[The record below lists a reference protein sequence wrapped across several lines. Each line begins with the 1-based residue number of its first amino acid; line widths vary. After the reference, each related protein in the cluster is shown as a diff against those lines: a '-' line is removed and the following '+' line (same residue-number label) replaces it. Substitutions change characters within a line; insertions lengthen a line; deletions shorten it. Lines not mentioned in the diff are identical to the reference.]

1 MKNRSWKLEE
11 EFLLVNLYYDLKQ
24 KGIAI
29 TEADDQIKSL
39 SDTLFRY
46 ARKCGYEVDASF
58 RNISGIKM
66 KLRDIEY
73 IDTNGEKGL
82 SSHSRLDKIVVDQYK
97 SNNVKFLKNLSKA
110 NKMIF
115 NDTYGDISPRGETVL
130 ETSNETLHWNTHNDV
145 TSVEKVSSDSCQLVD
160 ELKKLKKASKESVDN
175 ENDFSDF
182 KKYMHVHRQVETDLI
197 ETIRQANNG
206 RKSLILLCGNVGD
219 GKSHLISYL
228 KNCQNELV
236 KEYKIHNDA
245 TESYRPDR
253 DEKQQLA
260 LVLEQFSDENLDNGE
275 FAKVIVAINLG
286 VLSNFMDSEEGSH
299 FKRLAEYVEQKKI
312 LVETDIADTTI
323 DSGPFYCVNFG
334 DYHIYRLA
342 KGRVES
348 PYIESII
355 EKIVDANNDNVFYD
369 AYCKCNKCEVGDICP
384 VKRNFEFLQN
394 KIASNG
400 VVNVILETIIK
411 DKIILST
418 RDLLNFFYDIIV
430 STQFN
435 KKDLARKY
443 RRGGFAYISDFLLP
457 NIMFEHD
464 EISPLISHIKNY
476 DFATQRT
483 EQFDNIITVFFNT
496 DNIDSV
502 FNKYIT
508 NTTLSSFVL
517 SAANKII
524 QDENNRNKMN
534 DIRGTIFKIFARLSK
549 LSPKS
554 NSSFESVNPEFNE
567 YISLLYSAAKSDMV
581 GLKNLYALVRDC
593 VYNWNGSFDTQML
606 NLRSYYNDY
615 NDYAIST
622 PLECKGSPGKVN
634 IKDEEVFER
643 FPSSIDI
650 KLSSKKDQ
658 TRTASVAVNYELYKM
673 LKNVKSGYRPSI
685 KDENLYAGFVA
696 FIKNI
701 SAFGESDER
710 IIISHYENE
719 KLKKYM
725 LELDEFGSFVF
736 REV

>member
-1 MKNRSWKLEE
+1 MKNRSWKPEE
-11 EFLLVNLYYDLKQ
+11 ELLLVNLYFDLKQ

-39 SDTLFRY
+39 SDTLSRY
-46 ARKCGYEVDASF
+46 ARKCGYEVDPSF
-58 RNISGIKM
+58 RNVTGIKM
-66 KLRDIEY
+66 KFRNIEY

-82 SSHSRLDKIVVDQYK
+82 SAYSSLDKFVVNLYK
-97 SNNVKFLKNLSKA
+97 CNNVKFLKNLSKA

-115 NDTYGDISPRGETVL
+115 NDTYGGVPPRSETVL
-130 ETSNETLHWNTHNDV
+130 EISNKTLHHSSHNDA
-145 TSVEKVSSDSCQLVD
+145 TSVEKVSSNSCQLVD
-160 ELKKLKKASKESVDN
+160 ELKKLKKSSKESVDN

-197 ETIRQANNG
+197 KIIRQANNG

-219 GKSHLISYL
+219 GKSHLVSYF
-228 KNCQNELV
+228 KNCQNELI

-286 VLSNFMDSEEGSH
+286 VLSNFIDSEEGSH

-312 LVETDIADTTI
+312 LVETDIADITI
-323 DSGPFYCVNFG
+323 DNGPFYCVNFG

-342 KGRVES
+342 EGRVES

-369 AYCKCNKCEVGDICP
+369 AYCKCDKCEIGDICP

-400 VVNVILETIIK
+400 IVNVILETIIK

-443 RRGGFAYISDFLLP
+443 RRGGFAYISELLLP

-502 FNKYIT
+502 FDEYIT

-517 SAANKII
+517 SAANN
-524 QDENNRNKMN
+524 ENN
-534 DIRGTIFKIFARLSK
+534 RGTIFKIFARLSK

-554 NSSFESVNPEFNE
+554 GSGLESVNPEFNE

-581 GLKNLYALVRDC
+581 GLKNLYTLVRDC
-593 VYNWNGSFDTQML
+593 VYNWNGSFDIQML
-606 NLRSYYNDY
+606 NLHSYNNDFT
-615 NDYAIST
+615 IST
-622 PLECKGSPGKVN
+622 PLECKSSPGKVN
-634 IKDEEVFER
+634 IKDEEIFER

-650 KLSSKKDQ
+650 KLSSKNDQ
-658 TRTASVAVNYELYKM
+658 TRTASAAVDYELYKM

-685 KDENLYAGFVA
+685 KDESLYAGFVA

-701 SAFGESDER
+701 SAFGESDEK

-736 REV
+736 REA

>member
-1 MKNRSWKLEE
+1 MRNSSWKPEE
-11 EFLLVNLYYDLKQ
+11 EILLVNLYFDLKQ
-24 KGIAI
+24 RGIAI
-29 TEADDQIKSL
+29 SEADEQIKSL
-39 SDTLFRY
+39 SNTLSLY
-46 ARKCGYEVDASF
+46 ASKCGYEVDASF
-58 RNISGIKM
+58 RNVTGIKM
-66 KLRDIEY
+66 KLRNIEF

-82 SSHSRLDKIVVDQYK
+82 SAHSRLDKIVVDLYK

-110 NKMIF
+110 NKMVFDDSNKDDLTSSEI
-115 NDTYGDISPRGETVL
+115 IS
-130 ETSNETLHWNTHNDV
+130 ETSDKSLQQFSTNEVN
-145 TSVEKVSSDSCQLVD
+145 SGEKISRNNCQLVD
-160 ELKKLKKASKESVDN
+160 ELKKLKKSSKEAVDN

-236 KEYKIHNDA
+236 KDYTIHNDA

-260 LVLEQFSDENLDNGE
+260 LVLEQFSDENLENGE
-275 FAKVIVAINLG
+275 IAKVIVAINLG

-312 LVETDIADTTI
+312 LVETDVADTII
-323 DSGPFYCVNFG
+323 DNGPFYCVNFG

-342 KGRVES
+342 AGKVES

-355 EKIVDANNDNVFYD
+355 EKIVDANHDNVFYD
-369 AYCKCNKCEVGDICP
+369 AYCKCNKCELGEICP

-394 KIASNG
+394 KTASRG
-400 VVNVILETIIK
+400 VINVVLETIIK

-435 KKDLARKY
+435 KKDFARKY
-443 RRGGFAYISDFLLP
+443 RRGGFTYITDFLLP

-483 EQFDNIITVFFNT
+483 EQFDNIVTVFFNT

-502 FNKYIT
+502 FNEYIT

-517 SAANKII
+517 SAANKTI

-549 LSPKS
+549 LCPKFGR
-554 NSSFESVNPEFNE
+554 SFESVNPEFNE

-606 NLRSYYNDY
+606 NLRSYHNDF
-615 NDYAIST
+615 AIST
-622 PLECKGSPGKVN
+622 PLECKSFPSKVN
-634 IKDEEVFER
+634 VKDEEIFER
-643 FPSSIDI
+643 FPSSVDI

-658 TRTASVAVNYELYKM
+658 TKIASVAVDYDLYKM
-673 LKNVKSGYRPSI
+673 LKKVKSGYRPSV
-685 KDENLYAGFVA
+685 KDENLYAGFVT

-736 REV
+736 REA

>member
-1 MKNRSWKLEE
+1 MKNSSWKPEE
-11 EFLLVNLYYDLKQ
+11 EVLLVNLYFDLKK

-29 TEADDQIKSL
+29 TEAEDQIKSMSATL
-39 SDTLFRY
+39 SHY
-46 ARKCGYEVDASF
+46 AHECGYGVDDSF
-58 RNISGIKM
+58 RNVTGIKM
-66 KLRDIEY
+66 KLHNIEY
-73 IDTNGEKGL
+73 IDTNCEKEL
-82 SSHSRLDKIVVDQYK
+82 SSYSRLDKFVVDLYK
-97 SNNVKFLKNLSKA
+97 TNNVKFLKSLSKA

-115 NDTYGDISPRGETVL
+115 NNQHIEDLPSNNTVL
-130 ETSNETLHWNTHNDV
+130 GTGNKAFQRITFNDKTYDEKISSNN
-145 TSVEKVSSDSCQLVD
+145 CQLID
-160 ELKKLKKASKESVDN
+160 ELKKLKKSSKEAVDN
-175 ENDFSDF
+175 EIDFSDF

-206 RKSLILLCGNVGD
+206 KKSLILLCGNVGD

-236 KEYKIHNDA
+236 KDYKIHNDA

-260 LVLEQFSDENLDNGE
+260 LVLEQFSDDNLDNGE

-312 LVETDIADTTI
+312 LVETDIADTTM
-323 DSGPFYCVNFG
+323 DNGPFYCVNFG

-342 KGRVES
+342 KGKVES

-355 EKIVDANNDNVFYD
+355 EKIIDENHDNVFYS
-369 AYCKCNKCEVGDICP
+369 AYCKCNKCEIEDICP

-394 KIASNG
+394 KTASKG

-430 STQFN
+430 STQFS
-435 KKDLARKY
+435 KKVFAKKY
-443 RRGGFAYISDFLLP
+443 KKGGYAYIADFLLP

-464 EISPLISHIKNY
+464 EVSPLISHIKNY

-483 EQFDNIITVFFNT
+483 EQFDNIVTVFYNT

-502 FNKYIT
+502 FNKYIID
-508 NTTLSSFVL
+508 TTLSSFVL
-517 SAANKII
+517 SAANKMI
-524 QDENNRNKMN
+524 QDESNRNKMN
-534 DIRGTIFKIFARLSK
+534 DIRSAFFKIFARLSK
-549 LSPKS
+549 LSPKVES
-554 NSSFESVNPEFNE
+554 NFESVNPEFNE
-567 YISLLYSAAKSDMV
+567 YISLLYSAAKSDMT
-581 GLKNLYALVRDC
+581 GLKSLYTLVRDC
-593 VYNWNGSFDTQML
+593 VYNWNGSFDTQTL
-606 NLRSYYNDY
+606 NLHSSHNDFS
-615 NDYAIST
+615 IST
-622 PLECKGSPGKVN
+622 PLECKGFPGKVN
-634 IKDEEVFER
+634 VKDEEVFER

-658 TRTASVAVNYELYKM
+658 QKTASVAVDYDLYKM
-673 LKNVKSGYRPSI
+673 LKKVKSGYRPSI

-710 IIISHYENE
+710 IIISYYENE

-725 LELDEFGSFVF
+725 LELDEFGSYVF
-736 REV
+736 REA

>member
-1 MKNRSWKLEE
+1 MKNKSWKPEE
-11 EFLLVNLYYDLKQ
+11 EFLLVNLYFDLKQ

-29 TEADDQIKSL
+29 TEADDQIKLL
-39 SDTLFRY
+39 SDTLCCY

-58 RNISGIKM
+58 RNVTGIKM
-66 KLRDIEY
+66 KLRNIEY
-73 IDTNGEKGL
+73 LDTNGKKGL
-82 SSHSRLDKIVVDQYK
+82 SAHSRLDIIVVEQYK
-97 SNNVKFLKNLSKA
+97 TNNAKFLKNLLKA

-115 NDTYGDISPRGETVL
+115 DDTCGDVSPRIETVP
-130 ETSNETLHWNTHNDV
+130 ETSNKNMHTDTYIDEI
-145 TSVEKVSSDSCQLVD
+145 SAEKVSGDSCQLVD
-160 ELKKLKKASKESVDN
+160 ELKRLKKASKESVDN

-260 LVLEQFSDENLDNGE
+260 LILEQFSDENLDNGE
-275 FAKVIVAINLG
+275 YAKVIVAINLG
-286 VLSNFMDSEEGSH
+286 VLSNFMDSEEGSR

-312 LVETDIADTTI
+312 LVETDIADSAI
-323 DSGPFYCVNFG
+323 DNGPFYCVNFG

-342 KGRVES
+342 EGKVES

-355 EKIVDANNDNVFYD
+355 EKIVGANHDNVFYD
-369 AYCKCNKCEVGDICP
+369 AYCKCDKCEVRDICP

-430 STQFN
+430 SAQFN
-435 KKDLARKY
+435 KKDFAKKY
-443 RRGGFAYISDFLLP
+443 KKGGFAYISDFLLP

-464 EISPLISHIKNY
+464 EISHFISHIKNY

-502 FNKYIT
+502 FNEYIT

-517 SAANKII
+517 RII

-534 DIRGTIFKIFARLSK
+534 DRGTIFKIFARLSK

-554 NSSFESVNPEFNE
+554 GSSLGSVNPEFNE

-581 GLKNLYALVRDC
+581 GLKDLYTLVRDC
-593 VYNWNGSFDTQML
+593 VYNWTGSFDIQML
-606 NLRSYYNDY
+606 NFRSYH

-622 PLECKGSPGKVN
+622 PLECKSLPGKGK
-634 IKDEEVFER
+634 IKDEEIFER

-650 KLSSKKDQ
+650 KLSSKNDQ
-658 TRTASVAVNYELYKM
+658 TRTASVAVDYELYKM

-725 LELDEFGSFVF
+725 LELDEFDSFVF